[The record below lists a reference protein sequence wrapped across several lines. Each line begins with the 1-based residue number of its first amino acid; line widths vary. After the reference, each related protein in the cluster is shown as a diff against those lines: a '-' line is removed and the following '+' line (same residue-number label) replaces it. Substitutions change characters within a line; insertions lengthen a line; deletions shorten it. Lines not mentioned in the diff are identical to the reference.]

1 MVSPHPM
8 NGYEKTAA
16 SIEELATALRR
27 LPEEKRI
34 VLCHGVF
41 DLLHIGHIRYLEQ
54 ARSFGDILVVTIT
67 PDRFVDKGP
76 HRPAFPEQLRAEAVA
91 SLSCVDHVAI
101 NQWPTAEQTLRQLK
115 PHVYV
120 KGMEFKD
127 TSDDPTGKIA
137 GEAKVCEELGI
148 AIRFTGDIVFSSSH
162 LINTY
167 HSNLPQEVDDYIR
180 VFRRRNS
187 LDDIRT
193 VLDRMA
199 DLKVLVLGDAIMD
212 AYQYC
217 EAIGKSSKDP
227 TLVVRRQS
235 EDIFAG
241 GVLAVANHVAGFT
254 DQVDLLT
261 VLGAQES
268 YERMIRSSLHTNVTP
283 LFLFSPE
290 APTMLKRR
298 FVDGYSLNKLLE
310 IYVCGDDTLP
320 ENVACQL
327 RSLLKERIAGYDL
340 VICADFG
347 HGAISRETALLLAE
361 HAPFLAVN
369 TQANAGNR
377 GFHVITRYPRMDYG
391 CIARHELDLESR
403 DRNGPVRPHMDRLL
417 RQLGCRCFTVTL
429 GRKGCAVSD
438 CDDGFIVVPSFARKI
453 VDRVGA
459 GDALFA
465 LTSLAACLG
474 VEGELLA
481 FLGNVAGS
489 LAVEVIGNKKPVN
502 REAALKYITALM
514 K

>member
-1 MVSPHPM
+1 MRQ
-8 NGYEKTAA
+8 NNEKIAA
-16 SIEELATALRR
+16 SIEELATVLRQ
-27 LPEEKRI
+27 LPPAKRI

-41 DLLHIGHIRYLEQ
+41 DLLHIGHIRYFEQ
-54 ARSFGDILVVTIT
+54 ARTFGDILVVTIT

-76 HRPAFPEQLRAEAVA
+76 HRPAFSEKLRAEAVA
-91 SLSCVDHVAI
+91 SLSCVDYVAI
-101 NQWPTAEQTLRQLK
+101 NQWPTAEQTMRQLK

-127 TSDDPTGKIA
+127 ATGDPTGKIA
-137 GEAKVCEELGI
+137 REAKAAEEMGI

-162 LINTY
+162 LINTCL
-167 HSNLPQEVDDYIR
+167 SNLPQEMDDYMR

-199 DLKVLVLGDAIMD
+199 GLKVLVLGDAIMD

-241 GVLAVANHVAGFT
+241 GVLAVANHVAGFAGR
-254 DQVDLLT
+254 VDLVT
-261 VLGAQES
+261 VLGARES
-268 YERMIRSSLHTNVTP
+268 YEQLIRSSLHTNVTP
-283 LFLFSPE
+283 HFLFSPD

-310 IYVCGDDTLP
+310 IYVCGDDRLP
-320 ENVACQL
+320 EHVARQL
-327 RSLLKERIAGYDL
+327 RALLTERIAGYDL

-347 HGAISRETALLLAE
+347 HGVISRETARLLAE
-361 HAPFLAVN
+361 QAPFLAVN

-391 CIARHELDLESR
+391 CLAKHELDLESR

-417 RQLGCRCFTVTL
+417 RQLGGRCFTVTL
-429 GRKGCAVSD
+429 GRKGCAVSNRD
-438 CDDGFIVVPSFARKI
+438 EEFVFVPALARKI

-465 LTSLAACLG
+465 VTSLAAFLD
-474 VEGELLA
+474 VESELLA

-489 LAVEVIGNKKPVN
+489 LAVEVIGNKKTIN
-502 REAALKYITALM
+502 RETALKYITALM